1 MFAMQ
6 KADDYLLAVQEAD
19 SMARL
24 IRQDV
29 AILTNF
35 RVVPL
40 INTHERPLEIVRFG
54 EKEEETLWIQ

>member
-1 MFAMQ
+1 MQ

-40 INTHERPLEIVRFG
+40 INTHEQPLEIVRFG
-54 EKEEETLWIQ
+54 DKEE

>member
-1 MFAMQ
+1 MFGNSGGC
-6 KADDYLLAVQEAD
+6 DYLIAVQEAD

-54 EKEEETLWIQ
+54 GKEEETLWIQ

>member
-40 INTHERPLEIVRFG
+40 INTYERPLEIVRFG
-54 EKEEETLWIQ
+54 DKEEETL

>member
-54 EKEEETLWIQ
+54 YREEETLWIQ

>member
-1 MFAMQ
+1 MFG
-6 KADDYLLAVQEAD
+6 KSGGCDYLIVVQEAD

-40 INTHERPLEIVRFG
+40 INTYELPLEIVRFG
-54 EKEEETLWIQ
+54 DKEEETLWIQ